1 MNHHEQ
7 SWLNRH
13 KIRKEANNHVG
24 SHVELLL
31 EGHPYRNDLLK
42 CLGSFKNDDSMTF
55 LISFLGNAD
64 QQHNEVLKS
73 IDASHKMSYLAL
85 NQRMKKIEDRLDG
98 ISFYRISE
106 ELHEMNDNLTYLLKI
121 QKAVYSKL
129 NRKTKW
135 RRIMDWF
142 GKIFKG

>member
-73 IDASHKMSYLAL
+73 IDTSHKESYVTL
-85 NQRMKKIEDRLDG
+85 NERMKEIDERLD
-98 ISFYRISE
+98 ILVNYHMKEVYEI
-106 ELHEMNDNLTYLLKI
+106 NDNLTYLLKI

-142 GKIFKG
+142 GKIFNG